1 VRFFADKKEEPI
13 MEFKGC
19 KKSTQPEAGRGQTE
33 FYNSFR
39 REEET

>member
-1 VRFFADKKEEPI
+1 

-19 KKSTQPEAGRGQTE
+19 KKSTQPETSGGRTE

-39 REEET
+39 GEKET

>member
-1 VRFFADKKEEPI
+1 
-13 MEFKGC
+13 MECKGS
-19 KKSTQPEAGRGQTE
+19 KKSTQPEIGGGQAE